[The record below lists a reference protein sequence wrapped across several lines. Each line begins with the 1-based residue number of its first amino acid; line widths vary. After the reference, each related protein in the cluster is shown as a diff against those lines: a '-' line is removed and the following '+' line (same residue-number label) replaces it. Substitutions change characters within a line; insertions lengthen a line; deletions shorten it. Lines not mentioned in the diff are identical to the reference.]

1 MTTEERV
8 RKILANST
16 FPLLPKKE
24 QREVRKHKIETHIEV
39 LNWLLDNDEMPDS
52 WRKKLKK
59 RLEFWL
65 DTYERNYTNG

>member
-8 RKILANST
+8 QKILANST
-16 FPLLPKKE
+16 FPSLPKKE

-39 LNWLLDNDEMPDS
+39 LNWLLNNDEMPDS
-52 WRKKLKK
+52 WRKKLTK

-65 DTYERNYTNG
+65 DTYERDYTND

>member
-8 RKILANST
+8 QKILANST
-16 FPLLPKKE
+16 FPLLPNKE

-39 LNWLLDNDEMPDS
+39 LKWLLDNDEMPDS

-65 DTYERNYTNG
+65 DTYERDYTNG

>member
-8 RKILANST
+8 QKILANSA
-16 FPLLPKKE
+16 FPSLPKKA

-39 LNWLLDNDEMPDS
+39 LKWLLDNDEIPDS
-52 WRKKLKK
+52 WRKKLTK

-65 DTYERNYTNG
+65 DTYERDYT